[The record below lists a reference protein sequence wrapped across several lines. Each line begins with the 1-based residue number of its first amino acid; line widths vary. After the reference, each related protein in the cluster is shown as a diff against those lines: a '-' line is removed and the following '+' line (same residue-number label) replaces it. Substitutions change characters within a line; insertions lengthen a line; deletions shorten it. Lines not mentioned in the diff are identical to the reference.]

1 MPTPFCST
9 GLTPVLT
16 AGAVERYIDVSIDV
30 SISRVGLSA
39 CLFCLWTHT
48 FHAKL
53 N

>member
-16 AGAVERYIDVSIDV
+16 ASAVERYIDVY
-30 SISRVGLSA
+30 ISRVGLSA